1 MRYLVTGGGGFVGRH
16 LVAELQH
23 HGHEVTVFD
32 RAEVEPVES
41 AETIVGDIRNK
52 EDLLAAVTKSKPEA
66 CVHLGAIAY
75 VPTGGTDPDLV
86 LSVNIRGTLNT
97 LSALRCEAP
106 NARVLVV
113 STVHVYDANDDSTP
127 LTEDSPLAPVSMYA
141 ISKAAADLATLA
153 CAAKHGLHTMTV
165 RPTNHTGPGQSPCFA
180 VPSFASQIK
189 AIAEKKATLPLAVGN
204 LESERVIM
212 DVRDVVR
219 AYRLLIE
226 HGRAGQAYNL
236 SSGEQIKIGD
246 ILRQL
251 CDMAGVEP
259 EFVVDDDKF
268 RPTDRS
274 PILNTSKL
282 RRDTGWEPEIP
293 LGKTLSDVLGE
304 A

>member
-1 MRYLVTGGGGFVGRH
+1 MRYLVTGGRGFVGRH
-16 LVAELQH
+16 LVAELQK
-23 HGHEVTVFD
+23 HGNEVVVFD
-32 RAEVEPVES
+32 RAEAQPVES
-41 AETIVGDIRNK
+41 VEALSGDIRNE
-52 EDLLAAVTKSKPEA
+52 EDLLSAVSKCKPEA

-75 VPTGGTDPDLV
+75 VPVGGTDPDLV

-97 LSALRCEAP
+97 LSALRSEAP

-113 STVHVYDANDDSTP
+113 STVHVYDADDDAIA
-127 LTEDSPLAPVSMYA
+127 LTEDSPLAPISMYA
-141 ISKAAADLATLA
+141 ISKTAADLATLA
-153 CAAKHGLHTMTV
+153 YASQYGLHAMTV

-180 VPSFASQIK
+180 VPSFASQIR
-189 AIAEKKATLPLAVGN
+189 AIAEKRATLPLAVGN

-226 HGRAGQAYNL
+226 HGSASQAYNL
-236 SSGEQIKIGD
+236 SSGKQVKIGD

-251 CDMAGVEP
+251 CSMAGVEP
-259 EFVVDDDKF
+259 EFVVDKDKF

-274 PILNTSKL
+274 PILDTSKL
-282 RRDTGWEPEIP
+282 KNDTGWEPEIP
-293 LGKTLSDVLGE
+293 LATTLADVLKE